1 MTVNTFRWITQFLV
15 SDLKGISHIL
25 QSLTSMLFTSLNA
38 PAITTAGQFVSVPLW
53 KKWSSSFPVLWCR
66 WETASTTCRWWTS
79 PLGRR
84 WRGAPVS
91 WQAACCRSPLMLRGG
106 SFGPV
111 MTEGASSLSSLTWPQ
126 VHSTFP
132 FWQSAK
138 YNWITNDCQFLYHAL
153 NGVSSW
159 EGWCRSL
166 LFLPAQPPNREAD
179 QSQASGGE
187 WRQLHL
193 QHICSVLD

>member
-38 PAITTAGQFVSVPLW
+38 QAITTAGQFVSVPLW

-126 VHSTFP
+126 VHSQHFH
-132 FWQSAK
+132 FGRVQS
-138 YNWITNDCQFLYHAL
+138 ITESQTI
-153 NGVSSW
+153 VSF
-159 EGWCRSL
+159 CTM
-166 LFLPAQPPNREAD
+166 
-179 QSQASGGE
+179 
-187 WRQLHL
+187 H
-193 QHICSVLD
+193 